1 MALVRLGAG
10 SRVSRLIE
18 MRADGDLHGPALGV
32 LRVSQQIS
40 GQSPVMDGTSRR
52 TVDSHPV
59 TSGGGAGQGP
69 LILRLAVSLAV
80 SGPLIERYVPP
91 YPQLARLEQCRSVG
105 VPVG

>member
-59 TSGGGAGQGP
+59 TSGQWRGTGS
-69 LILRLAVSLAV
+69 ID
-80 SGPLIERYVPP
+80 
-91 YPQLARLEQCRSVG
+91 LETRRISCG
-105 VPVG
+105 